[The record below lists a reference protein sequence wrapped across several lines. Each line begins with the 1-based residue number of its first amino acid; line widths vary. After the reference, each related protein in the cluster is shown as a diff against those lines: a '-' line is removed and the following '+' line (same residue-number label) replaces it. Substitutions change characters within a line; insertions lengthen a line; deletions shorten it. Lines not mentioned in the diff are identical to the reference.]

1 MFTGGVYQIL
11 NQKLIYF
18 IYDSFGLDGLMRF
31 ILQDDKPIVQQI
43 LLGVEKMTRTDNKIT
58 LCKIRFNLETF
69 KTLSKDEI
77 DSLSNTARNV
87 FRFVQVFGIN
97 LKLRSFVNIWMVKDR
112 LQGLDS
118 STCGIS

>member
-1 MFTGGVYQIL
+1 
-11 NQKLIYF
+11 
-18 IYDSFGLDGLMRF
+18 MRF